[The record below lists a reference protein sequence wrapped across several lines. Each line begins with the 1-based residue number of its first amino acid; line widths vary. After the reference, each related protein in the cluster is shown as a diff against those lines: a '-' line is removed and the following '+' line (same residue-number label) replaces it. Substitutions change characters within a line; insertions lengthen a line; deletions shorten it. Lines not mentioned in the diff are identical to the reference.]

1 MIRFPEPGDATPS
14 GLDEETVDRRLSGQF
29 APHDAPHGYAQ
40 VAELIQVT
48 QSGLARGDSFWE
60 PDVIGAMAAAV
71 TSSATRETRR
81 RTVIRRPL
89 RRAATG
95 AAAAMLVLS
104 SGTAAAAAAGTLPTA
119 IRGAVSKAVG
129 ALHIA
134 GPGARH
140 AARTESGVGTGPP
153 ATLDFSFHLSPAEA
167 DRRASHHR

>member
-14 GLDEETVDRRLSGQF
+14 GLNEETVDRLLNGQF
-29 APHDAPHGYAQ
+29 APRYAPPGYAQ
-40 VAELIQVT
+40 VAELIQIT
-48 QSGLARGDSFWE
+48 QSGLEREDSFWE

-71 TSSATRETRR
+71 TSSATRESRR
-81 RTVIRRPL
+81 RPVRRRPM

-95 AAAAMLVLS
+95 AAAAMFVLS

-140 AARTESGVGTGPP
+140 PAPTGSPVGTSPP
-153 ATLDFSFHLSPAEA
+153 HNPGPAET
-167 DRRASHHR
+167 DRRANHPR